1 MAFGGKG
8 GIACLD
14 LCCSH
19 YFGRGGRILFHDPF
33 FDFRACGIGTAGKGA
48 GGKKE
53 KKEMSGLAHEKGSLI
68 LQNKNAAIGDVL
80 FLAAGELL
88 ASVIIMAVYAILGSF
103 DFRVI
108 TGALIG
114 SALMVL
120 NFAILTFSV
129 NRAVDRVLQAR
140 GSKDMSDEEAEAF
153 AAQHSAEIQN
163 SVKSSY
169 LLRQVLILG
178 VLIGAVLL
186 NIANVVAAVIPLV
199 LFRPILM
206 AREVFRKKKA

>member
-1 MAFGGKG
+1 
-8 GIACLD
+8 
-14 LCCSH
+14 
-19 YFGRGGRILFHDPF
+19 
-33 FDFRACGIGTAGKGA
+33 
-48 GGKKE
+48 
-53 KKEMSGLAHEKGSLI
+53 MSGSAHEKGSLI
-68 LQNKNAAIGDVL
+68 LQNKNTAIGDVL

-88 ASVIIMAVYAILGSF
+88 ASVIIMAVYGILGSF

-129 NRAVDRVLQAR
+129 NRAVDRILQAR
-140 GSKDMSDEEAEAF
+140 GSADMSEEEAEAF
-153 AAQHSAEIQN
+153 AAKHSAEIQN
-163 SVKSSY
+163 SVRSSY

-186 NIANVVAAVIPLV
+186 NVANVVAAVIPLV

-206 AREVFRKKKA
+206 AREAFRKIKA

>member
-1 MAFGGKG
+1 M
-8 GIACLD
+8 
-14 LCCSH
+14 
-19 YFGRGGRILFHDPF
+19 
-33 FDFRACGIGTAGKGA
+33 
-48 GGKKE
+48 
-53 KKEMSGLAHEKGSLI
+53 
-68 LQNKNAAIGDVL
+68 QNKNTAIGDVL

-103 DFRVI
+103 DWRVI
-108 TGALIG
+108 SGALIG
-114 SALMVL
+114 SILMVL

-129 NRAVDRVLQAR
+129 NRAVDRILQAR
-140 GSKDMSDEEAEAF
+140 GSQDMSEEEAEAF
-153 AAQHSAEIQN
+153 AAKHSAEIQN

-186 NIANVVAAVIPLV
+186 NVANVVAAVIPLV

-206 AREVFRKKKA
+206 AREAFRKKKA

>member
-1 MAFGGKG
+1 
-8 GIACLD
+8 
-14 LCCSH
+14 
-19 YFGRGGRILFHDPF
+19 
-33 FDFRACGIGTAGKGA
+33 
-48 GGKKE
+48 
-53 KKEMSGLAHEKGSLI
+53 MSGYAHEKGSLI
-68 LQNKNAAIGDVL
+68 LQNKNTAIGDVL

-88 ASVIIMAVYAILGSF
+88 ASVIIMAVYGILGSF

-114 SALMVL
+114 STLMVM

-129 NRAVDRVLQAR
+129 NRAVDRILQAR
-140 GSKDMSDEEAEAF
+140 GSQDMSEEEAEAF
-153 AAQHSAEIQN
+153 AAKHSAEIQN
-163 SVKSSY
+163 SVRSSY

-178 VLIGAVLL
+178 VLVGAVLL

-206 AREVFRKKKA
+206 AREAFRKKKA

>member
-1 MAFGGKG
+1 M
-8 GIACLD
+8 
-14 LCCSH
+14 
-19 YFGRGGRILFHDPF
+19 
-33 FDFRACGIGTAGKGA
+33 
-48 GGKKE
+48 
-53 KKEMSGLAHEKGSLI
+53 
-68 LQNKNAAIGDVL
+68 QNKNTAIGDVL

-88 ASVIIMAVYAILGSF
+88 ASVIIMAVYGILGSF

-114 SALMVL
+114 SALMVM

-129 NRAVDRVLQAR
+129 NRAVDRILQAR
-140 GSKDMSDEEAEAF
+140 GAENMSDEEAEAF
-153 AAQHSAEIQN
+153 AAKHSAEIQN
-163 SVKSSY
+163 SVRSSY

-178 VLIGAVLL
+178 VLVGAVLL

-206 AREVFRKKKA
+206 AREAFRKKKA